1 MAKNVLSI
9 IEIIFD
15 KFTVADS
22 LGAAVVAPSDPPPA
36 KKAKTARKDRHS
48 APIAGSAAPLSH
60 HTTPL
65 RTTPHRVVM
74 LVAWGS
80 MGWHGAA

>member
-48 APIAGSAAPLSH
+48 APVAGGAAPLSH
-60 HTTPL
+60 HTTPHTAPHH
-65 RTTPHRVVM
+65 TTPRGHAR
-74 LVAWGS
+74 G
-80 MGWHGAA
+80 MG